1 MNKTIDDSF
10 LNPEI
15 QEFIHRIVGKPCC
28 RQSVGEFKSLTV
40 GFGEKIPVPGASL
53 GYRGEW
59 EFITYDSAWRVIFG
73 GQILCGSGDP
83 GYPAELN
90 KILERIPL
98 GCFRSLEAR
107 GMDARLYFDNQVMID
122 ILAACHE
129 DNSGDVLVIFGS
141 QDEHIF
147 FNLKEG
153 WKIKCDSSLK
163 K

>member
-1 MNKTIDDSF
+1 
-10 LNPEI
+10 
-15 QEFIHRIVGKPCC
+15 
-28 RQSVGEFKSLTV
+28 
-40 GFGEKIPVPGASL
+40 
-53 GYRGEW
+53 
-59 EFITYDSAWRVIFG
+59 
-73 GQILCGSGDP
+73 
-83 GYPAELN
+83 
-90 KILERIPL
+90 
-98 GCFRSLEAR
+98 
-107 GMDARLYFDNQVMID
+107 MID